1 MWRVARITVLASLA
15 ALLVAAAGHAQE
27 SELSNHALPSDL
39 VPGEPRFDLLLP
51 PAYDPE
57 RAEPY
62 PLLLWLHGGGN
73 GVGQAPAAAPSLI
86 SNAPGTKE
94 RSSTSWPSLR
104 SQVQLLLHRLE
115 GRREAVG
122 RPSSSRNC
130 CPTSAGEYNV
140 AQDRAGTVL
149 GGGSAGGQGTLRIGL
164 RNPEMFA
171 AAAALEPGFPP
182 VASFADLD
190 LTPYG
195 PGAMRF
201 LHERFGDPF
210 DVEYWRARHPPTI
223 VIDSADR
230 LRASGLKLLVEAGDE
245 DANLTYLSAELRPP
259 AALRRRDPARI
270 PPDPGG
276 RPHRALG
283 PTALGERARLLPAGP
298 ASRRAGPGGRATTWP
313 GPNRAAATRPRV
325 PNQLDFEHRR
335 LPQPAALKIERL
347 ELHHVKSP
355 LPAPLHVAA
364 QPGHGQTHNELTF
377 VRMTTDD
384 GVVGESAGMTLGRFH
399 AGLGDAL
406 GPFILG
412 RDPLD
417 IEGFGSVLDA
427 GEALGI
433 RLAWLE
439 PALWDIAGKVN
450 GQPVVRSCWAAAGT
464 NSGRTHRPPSFDRPT
479 SAPRTSSN

>member
-1 MWRVARITVLASLA
+1 MRRVPRITVLAPLA
-15 ALLVAAAGHAQE
+15 LLLVAAASSGQE
-27 SELSNHALPSDL
+27 SSLTNHALASDL

-73 GVGQAPAAAPSLI
+73 GVGQLQRRLRPHLERAWDEGTIEHIVAVAPITGNSYYI
-86 SNAPGTKE
+86 DWQGGG
-94 RSSTSWPSLR
+94 RSWETFIL
-104 SQVQLLLHRLE
+104 QELLPHVR
-115 GRREAVG
+115 
-122 RPSSSRNC
+122 
-130 CPTSAGEYNV
+130 GEYNV

-245 DANLTYLSAELRPP
+245 DANLTYLSAELLHRLLFDAAIPHEYHLIQGAAHTGRSVP
-259 AALRRRDPARI
+259 RRLGNVLGFFQRALRPEG
-270 PPDPGG
+270 PDPEAEDHLARAKQSG
-276 RPHRALG
+276 RYA
-283 PTALGERARLLPAGP
+283 
-298 ASRRAGPGGRATTWP
+298 
-313 GPNRAAATRPRV
+313 PRV
-325 PNQLDFEHRR
+325 PNQLDFSTVDFR
-335 LPQPAALKIERL
+335 
-347 ELHHVKSP
+347 SP
-355 LPAPLHVAA
+355 
-364 QPGHGQTHNELTF
+364 
-377 VRMTTDD
+377 
-384 GVVGESAGMTLGRFH
+384 
-399 AGLGDAL
+399 
-406 GPFILG
+406 
-412 RDPLD
+412 
-417 IEGFGSVLDA
+417 
-427 GEALGI
+427 
-433 RLAWLE
+433 
-439 PALWDIAGKVN
+439 
-450 GQPVVRSCWAAAGT
+450 
-464 NSGRTHRPPSFDRPT
+464 PP
-479 SAPRTSSN
+479 

>member
-1 MWRVARITVLASLA
+1 MRRVPRITAPALFAL
-15 ALLVAAAGHAQE
+15 LLVAAASSGQE
-27 SELSNHALPSDL
+27 SSLTNHALASDL

-73 GVGQAPAAAPSLI
+73 GVGQLQRRLRPHLERAWDEGTIEHIVAVAPIAGNSYYI
-86 SNAPGTKE
+86 DWKGGG
-94 RSSTSWPSLR
+94 RSWETFIL
-104 SQVQLLLHRLE
+104 QELLPHVR
-115 GRREAVG
+115 
-122 RPSSSRNC
+122 
-130 CPTSAGEYNV
+130 GEYNV

-245 DANLTYLSAELRPP
+245 DANLTYLSAELLHRLLFDAAIPHEYHLIQGAAHTGRSVP
-259 AALRRRDPARI
+259 RRLGNVLGFFQRALRPEG
-270 PPDPGG
+270 PDPEAEDHLARAKQSG
-276 RPHRALG
+276 RYA
-283 PTALGERARLLPAGP
+283 
-298 ASRRAGPGGRATTWP
+298 
-313 GPNRAAATRPRV
+313 PRV
-325 PNQLDFEHRR
+325 PNQLDFSTVDFR
-335 LPQPAALKIERL
+335 
-347 ELHHVKSP
+347 SP
-355 LPAPLHVAA
+355 
-364 QPGHGQTHNELTF
+364 
-377 VRMTTDD
+377 
-384 GVVGESAGMTLGRFH
+384 
-399 AGLGDAL
+399 
-406 GPFILG
+406 
-412 RDPLD
+412 
-417 IEGFGSVLDA
+417 
-427 GEALGI
+427 
-433 RLAWLE
+433 
-439 PALWDIAGKVN
+439 
-450 GQPVVRSCWAAAGT
+450 
-464 NSGRTHRPPSFDRPT
+464 PP
-479 SAPRTSSN
+479 